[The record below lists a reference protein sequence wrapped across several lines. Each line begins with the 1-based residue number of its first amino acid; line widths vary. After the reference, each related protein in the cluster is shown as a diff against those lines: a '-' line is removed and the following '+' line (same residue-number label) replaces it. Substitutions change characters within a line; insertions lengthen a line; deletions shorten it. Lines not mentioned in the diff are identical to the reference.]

1 MKIKTTW
8 RHPESNTVY
17 IVQAEITGKE
27 VRIVEI
33 IMGFVFFKPWQFS
46 EIELSLIEQAVREA
60 AQKETN

>member
-8 RHPESNTVY
+8 HHPESNTAY
-17 IVQAEITGKE
+17 TVQAEITGKK

-46 EIELSLIEQAVREA
+46 EIELLLIEQAVREA
-60 AQKETN
+60 AQNQTV